1 MPGEPRGL
9 LPKVMAAAIS
19 RPREQQPIEEDP
31 GCKPLRNL
39 RSVVDPDLLLLD
51 HFMELRRRL
60 REVDNQVA
68 ELRHEVMKLQRA
80 ADKRWVGDMEH
91 LLAERQRYEEQLFV
105 KEREQVELETRGEM
119 FVQAMRAL
127 GMLQDGEEELKTI
140 GSVTGRGRATF
151 QQPVKSSMVHPNA
164 GSKKTAPVKH
174 VRFSLH
180 NQ

>member
-1 MPGEPRGL
+1 MFRML
-9 LPKVMAAAIS
+9 LPVLIMADVLLMRFS
-19 RPREQQPIEEDP
+19 EEDP